1 MSISTVKN
9 LETPLRNLG
18 FNDKEAKVYLA
29 LLELGPSA
37 VREISLKSGL
47 KKPTTY
53 VILDELRAKDAV
65 LFHPGAKKKL
75 YSAKDPD
82 LLFEAAKSRLN
93 QAFYDLPTLKN
104 LGKKGSRKAIVT
116 YYEGVQG
123 YEQAMSYRENE
134 IIEEGEM
141 LCYFAS
147 AQKVNPA
154 MTKSIDELMDR
165 LTRNGVKMR
174 AFAPDHE
181 SLRRWRAE
189 DADHGRDV
197 KVLPTEMYS
206 ATSSIDIN
214 RNFVR
219 FTLFDEEM
227 FVIIENSEIAKIMR
241 QIFEMNWGNVGFY
254 QKMLGSQARPMKQG
268 SDIRVTG
275 TSGSNATNTEKSV
288 QQTNIA
294 ENPNTPPGR
303 DVNNSATETENT
315 V

>member
-1 MSISTVKN
+1 MSISTIKN

-18 FNDKEAKVYLA
+18 LNDKEAKVYLA

-53 VILDELRAKDAV
+53 VILDELRKKEAV
-65 LFHPGAKKKL
+65 LFLPGAKKKL

-82 LLFEAAKSRLN
+82 SLFEAAKLRLN
-93 QAFYDLPTLKN
+93 QAFYDLPILKN

-116 YYEGVQG
+116 YYEGLHG
-123 YEQAMSYRENE
+123 YEQAMSYKENE
-134 IIEEGEM
+134 VVEDGEM

-147 AQKVNPA
+147 ANKVNPA
-154 MTKSIDELMDR
+154 MFKSVDEFMDR
-165 LTRNGVKMR
+165 LRRNGVKMR

-181 SLRRWRAE
+181 SLRKYRAE
-189 DADHGRDV
+189 DKDHGREV
-197 KVLPTEMYS
+197 KVLPIDMYS

-227 FVIIENSEIAKIMR
+227 FVIIENPEIAKIMR

-254 QKMLGSQARPMKQG
+254 QKMLGSQGNKAKNENPP
-268 SDIRVTG
+268 SEPTVFP
-275 TSGSNATNTEKSV
+275 
-288 QQTNIA
+288 NIA
-294 ENPNTPPGR
+294 
-303 DVNNSATETENT
+303 
-315 V
+315 

>member
-1 MSISTVKN
+1 MAIETTKY
-9 LETPLRNLG
+9 LKTPLKNLG
-18 FNDKEAKVYLA
+18 FNDKEAEVYLA

-53 VILDELRAKDAV
+53 VILDELRKKEAV
-65 LFHPGAKKKL
+65 LFLPGAKKKL

-82 LLFEAAKSRLN
+82 SLFEAAKLRLN
-93 QAFYDLPTLKN
+93 QAFYDLPVLKN
-104 LGKKGSRKAIVT
+104 LAKKGNRKAIVT

-123 YEQAMSYRENE
+123 YEQAMAYKENE
-134 IIEEGEM
+134 IIDDGEM

-147 AQKVNPA
+147 GQKVNPA
-154 MTKSIDELMDR
+154 MVHSIDEFMTR
-165 LTRNGVKMR
+165 ITRNGVKMR

-181 SLRRWRAE
+181 SLRRWRSE
-189 DADHGRDV
+189 DEENGRDV
-197 KVLPTEMYS
+197 KVLPLDMYS

-227 FVIIENSEIAKIMR
+227 FVIIENPEIAKIMR

-254 QKMLGSQARPMKQG
+254 QKMLGSTAKQKPANPGVTNSTANDALNQTDAVQPMNRNLIANTNGDEAREDDANAQG
-268 SDIRVTG
+268 
-275 TSGSNATNTEKSV
+275 GSNA
-288 QQTNIA
+288 
-294 ENPNTPPGR
+294 
-303 DVNNSATETENT
+303 
-315 V
+315 

>member
-1 MSISTVKN
+1 MPVSTNKN
-9 LETPLRNLG
+9 LETPLKNLG

-53 VILDELRAKDAV
+53 VILDELRKKEAV
-65 LFHPGAKKKL
+65 LFLPGAKKKL

-82 LLFEAAKSRLN
+82 LLFEAAKLRLN
-93 QAFYDLPTLKN
+93 QAFYDLPILKN
-104 LGKKGSRKAIVT
+104 LSKKGGRKAIVS
-116 YYEGVQG
+116 YYEGLEG

-147 AQKVNPA
+147 AQKVNPG
-154 MTKSIDELMDR
+154 MVKSIDEFMDR
-165 LTRNGVKMR
+165 ITRSGVKMR
-174 AFAPDHE
+174 AFAPDHD
-181 SLRRWRAE
+181 SLKVWRSQDKE
-189 DADHGRDV
+189 NGRDV
-197 KVLPTEMYS
+197 KVLPLDMYS

-227 FVIIENSEIAKIMR
+227 FVIIENPEIAKIMR

-254 QKMLGSQARPMKQG
+254 QKMLGSTMKQG

-275 TSGSNATNTEKSV
+275 ASGNSATNAEKSV

-294 ENPNTPPGR
+294 ENPNTPSGG
-303 DVNNSATETENT
+303 DMNNSAAETKNT